1 MKPPRRKNAVRV
13 NAMAVAEMIKGIQD
27 GCHTLYELSDMSGLS
42 IQTVRHYCNVL
53 HKARVI
59 HVCDWR
65 EDAKGGK
72 TLRVFSMGY
81 GDDAKKPK
89 PMSSRD
95 ACARYRARKK
105 HERLLQR
112 MAG

>member
-1 MKPPRRKNAVRV
+1 
-13 NAMAVAEMIKGIQD
+13 MAVAEMIKGIQD
-27 GCHTLYELSDMSGLS
+27 ACHTLYELADMSGLS
-42 IQTVRHYCNVL
+42 IQTTRHYCNTL
-53 HKARVI
+53 HKAQVI
-59 HVCDWR
+59 HICDWR

-72 TLRVFSMGY
+72 TLRVFAMGY

-89 PMSSRD
+89 PMSCKE

-105 HERLLQR
+105 HEKLLQR